1 LRANVVSSS
10 IILLET
16 NSNMAKTT

>member
-1 LRANVVSSS
+1 VSSS